1 MLTNT
6 GVVNAGAAGVT
17 GTIPVGANGSYSIA
31 TGVGAIGAY
40 GANGP
45 YGIGPAGNSGTLTA
59 ADIIVDGKSITKS
72 LKAIN
77 ERLNILEPK
86 KELLEQYEAL
96 KQAYEHYK
104 TLEALLYES
113 NK

>member
-6 GVVNAGAAGVT
+6 GVVNAGAAGAIST
-17 GTIPVGANGSYSIA
+17 MPVGATGSYSIA
-31 TGVGAIGAY
+31 SGVGAY

-45 YGIGPAGNSGTLTA
+45 YSIAAGNSGTLTA

>member
-6 GVVNAGAAGVT
+6 GAVNALAAGIT

-45 YGIGPAGNSGTLTA
+45 YSIAAGNSGTLTA